1 MKMTRGILNAF
12 DGLVSTLDMAEV
24 RISELQKTSI
34 EIPKTKKSAK
44 RTKTEGGKTEQN
56 TQELWDPHKTITSQQ
71 WKCQRKQKRPAI
83 NKMFCNE
90 GVLLDR

>member
-34 EIPKTKKSAK
+34 EIPKTKKSKENKDRGRQNRAEYT
-44 RTKTEGGKTEQN
+44 RTVGPSQNHNFPAMEMPEEAEKTCYK
-56 TQELWDPHKTITSQQ
+56 
-71 WKCQRKQKRPAI
+71 
-83 NKMFCNE
+83 
-90 GVLLDR
+90 